1 MSRSAFLGW
10 SIAAYA
16 LFLACIVL
24 SAIMVGGLV
33 EDPTEL
39 NSERSTSGASVAFA
53 GVAYLGI
60 MGWACF
66 HRHGQTDAA
75 NWLFVAFLVA
85 LSLAV
90 AKDIYTTST
99 GHVLTNALRAPF
111 WAFWVLFLIWPKE
124 GEAWL
129 WRKAA

>member
-1 MSRSAFLGW
+1 MSRLAFLGW
-10 SIAAYA
+10 SLAAYA
-16 LFLACIVL
+16 LFLAVIIL
-24 SAIMVGGLV
+24 SAIMVVGLGA
-33 EDPTEL
+33 DPAGQGL
-39 NSERSTSGASVAFA
+39 GRSTSGASVAFA
-53 GVAYLGI
+53 GLAYLSV

-75 NWLFVAFLVA
+75 NWLFIAFLVA

-90 AKDIYTTST
+90 AKDVYTTST

-111 WAFWVLFLIWPKE
+111 WAFWLLFLIWPKE